1 MINPLYE
8 EFPESIEAD
17 GRSYGIVTDFREWI
31 RFSDMLG
38 DKDLTDEE
46 KLYLLTNWLTEAP
59 RSITS
64 NLVDALFAFF
74 RADALNP
81 DPVQDDDDDE
91 PEEEPQPKRPP
102 VFDWK
107 YDAKFLI
114 GDFRRY
120 YNIDLLTAEMHWWEF
135 RCLFAALPD
144 DSQCRTRIGIRS
156 ADLSKIKDRDRRN
169 QLAVMQ
175 RLIALPFEMDDDD
188 VAAIFEG

>member
-8 EFPESIEAD
+8 EFPASIEAD
-17 GRSYGIVTDFREWI
+17 GRSYEIVTDFREWI

-38 DKDLTDEE
+38 DRDLTDNE

-64 NLVDALFAFF
+64 KLVDAVFAFF

-81 DPVQDDDDDE
+81 DPVQDDNDDE
-91 PEEEPQPKRPP
+91 PEEEPQLKRPP

-188 VAAIFEG
+188 IAAVFEG

>member
-81 DPVQDDDDDE
+81 DPVQDDEDDE

-175 RLIALPFEMDDDD
+175 RLIALPFEM
-188 VAAIFEG
+188 ISLRRSHQR

>member
-8 EFPESIEAD
+8 EFPASIEAD
-17 GRSYGIVTDFREWI
+17 GRSYEIVTDFREWI

-38 DKDLTDEE
+38 DRDLTDNE

-64 NLVDALFAFF
+64 KLVDAVFAFF

-81 DPVQDDDDDE
+81 DPVQDDNDDE
-91 PEEEPQPKRPP
+91 PEEELQPKRPP

-188 VAAIFEG
+188 IAAVFEG

>member
-8 EFPESIEAD
+8 EFPEAIKVDEEE
-17 GRSYGIVTDFREWI
+17 YGILTDFREWI
-31 RFSDMLG
+31 RFSDMLA
-38 DKDLTDEE
+38 DNELTKEE
-46 KLYLLTNWLTEAP
+46 KLYLMTEWLLEAP
-59 RSITS
+59 RNITAK
-64 NLVDALFAFF
+64 LVNAVFAFF

-81 DPVQDDDDDE
+81 DPIEIDE
-91 PEEEPQPKRPP
+91 EQEDENSQPKRPP

-120 YNIDLLTAEMHWWEF
+120 YGINLLSVKYMHWWEF

-144 DSQCRTRIGIRS
+144 DSMCRKRIDIRS
-156 ADLSKIKDRDRRN
+156 KNLSQIKDKERRN
-169 QLAVMQ
+169 QIAKIQ
-175 RLIALPFEMDDDD
+175 RQIALPFELDDDD

>member
-8 EFPESIEAD
+8 EFPASIEAD
-17 GRSYGIVTDFREWI
+17 GRNYEIVTDFREWI

-38 DKDLTDEE
+38 DRDLTDNE

-64 NLVDALFAFF
+64 KLVDAVFAFF

-81 DPVQDDDDDE
+81 DPVQDDNDDE
-91 PEEEPQPKRPP
+91 PEEELQPKRPP

-156 ADLSKIKDRDRRN
+156 ADLSKIKDRDRQN

-188 VAAIFEG
+188 IAAIFEG